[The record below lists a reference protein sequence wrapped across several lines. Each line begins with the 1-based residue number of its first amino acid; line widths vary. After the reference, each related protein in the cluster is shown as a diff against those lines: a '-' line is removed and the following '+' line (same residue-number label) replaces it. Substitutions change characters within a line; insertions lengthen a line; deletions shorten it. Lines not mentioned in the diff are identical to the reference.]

1 MVKKCLKFISLI
13 LIIFVLIFSTSNMSF
28 AIAQNIA
35 EKENTNI
42 ENTENTNSNTSNNV
56 TEQENNTNQQQQE
69 NKVIQEKQNKENK
82 IQNETVNSKQEVTKN
97 EEEQIN
103 VQSKSVLRSGTYV
116 GDISH
121 QILEIHFNTNANG
134 SGYIWGKFI
143 FIEWIN
149 GQSTVPSKNPTVT
162 LKDDENTKSYE
173 CFVSQEWG
181 NTYYFDIFI
190 DGFDFNKT
198 YNFEVASGDENNVS
212 ENKVSNLKIDA
223 KTLSEYKDYKVSI
236 QENKLTFEKITYVG
250 DSTHQILEIH
260 LNKNSDGS
268 GYIWGKF
275 IYIEWVNNVST
286 VPRKNPTLTLKDDD
300 GSKNYGCYVKQEWGN
315 TYYFDIFVDNIDYN
329 KTYNFEIAS
338 GDSRN
343 ISENQV
349 SNLKISNQN
358 LGENKD
364 YYVLIQNNQ
373 LAFRKITY
381 VGDALSELVS
391 FGIANT
397 AKGNSYI
404 YGNLVYVEWVNGVS
418 TVPEKNPIITLES
431 EDGTSVRNL
440 YVNQISGNTYYFD
453 GYIDGI
459 DTSKKYYIKT
469 ASGDSKNI
477 STNQK
482 VTLNFSN
489 KTGKYSN
496 YAYDIN
502 LNSDRTITLNKNVY
516 YGNATNE
523 VTQFNLT
530 NTARGYSYIYGQ
542 VIYIEWVNGAST
554 VPEFMPKMILK
565 STDGTYEEELYIS
578 QVFGNTYYF
587 DGYIEGIDT
596 DKQYYLEMQ
605 SGDFRNES
613 ENRTTK
619 VNFSSKKGQ
628 YKNFKY
634 TVTINN
640 DNIISLKAETY
651 VGSIGTQL
659 NDIYLTESANGG
671 AYLAGTIIYVE
682 WVNGVSTVPAFN
694 PIMRLKSTDG
704 TYSAE
709 MYVNQSWGN
718 TYYFDIQINNIDVN
732 KEYYLEAETGDL
744 RNIVETKTKRVGTWD
759 KDLGLTI
766 GYKGYTQNNVIKFQK
781 INYSAGTYG
790 VSGLKSIGDGRGQ
803 DLKYYKIGKGPNV
816 MFAVFSV
823 HGFEDSWYRDGQ
835 ELTYIAEEFKNRLIQ
850 MQDSNIENK
859 WTIYIMPSVNPDGAN
874 HGWTNNGPGRL
885 TLHSNAPGNGGIDL
899 NRCWHIS
906 GTSYQTYSGRNYNG
920 TAGFQAN
927 EAANLR
933 DFMLS
938 HQSYSGR
945 NIVVDLHGWLN
956 ETIGDSG
963 LGSYYRSQFGMSHHI
978 ESYGTGYLVNWARSS
993 LANCRATLVE
1003 MPATVWSHSDVVN
1016 QNFAGKYIEATL
1028 SMLRNE

>member
-56 TEQENNTNQQQQE
+56 TEQENNTNQEQQK
-69 NKVIQEKQNKENK
+69 NKVIQEEQNKENT

-103 VQSKSVLRSGTYV
+103 VQSKSVLRSGTYI

-181 NTYYFDIFI
+181 NTYYFDIF
-190 DGFDFNKT
+190 
-198 YNFEVASGDENNVS
+198 V
-212 ENKVSNLKIDA
+212 
-223 KTLSEYKDYKVSI
+223 
-236 QENKLTFEKITYVG
+236 
-250 DSTHQILEIH
+250 DS
-260 LNKNSDGS
+260 
-268 GYIWGKF
+268 
-275 IYIEWVNNVST
+275 
-286 VPRKNPTLTLKDDD
+286 
-300 GSKNYGCYVKQEWGN
+300 
-315 TYYFDIFVDNIDYN
+315 IDYN

-613 ENRTTK
+613 
-619 VNFSSKKGQ
+619 
-628 YKNFKY
+628 
-634 TVTINN
+634 
-640 DNIISLKAETY
+640 
-651 VGSIGTQL
+651 
-659 NDIYLTESANGG
+659 
-671 AYLAGTIIYVE
+671 
-682 WVNGVSTVPAFN
+682 
-694 PIMRLKSTDG
+694 
-704 TYSAE
+704 
-709 MYVNQSWGN
+709 
-718 TYYFDIQINNIDVN
+718 
-732 KEYYLEAETGDL
+732 
-744 RNIVETKTKRVGTWD
+744 
-759 KDLGLTI
+759 
-766 GYKGYTQNNVIKFQK
+766 
-781 INYSAGTYG
+781 
-790 VSGLKSIGDGRGQ
+790 
-803 DLKYYKIGKGPNV
+803 
-816 MFAVFSV
+816 
-823 HGFEDSWYRDGQ
+823 
-835 ELTYIAEEFKNRLIQ
+835 
-850 MQDSNIENK
+850 
-859 WTIYIMPSVNPDGAN
+859 
-874 HGWTNNGPGRL
+874 
-885 TLHSNAPGNGGIDL
+885 
-899 NRCWHIS
+899 
-906 GTSYQTYSGRNYNG
+906 
-920 TAGFQAN
+920 
-927 EAANLR
+927 
-933 DFMLS
+933 
-938 HQSYSGR
+938 
-945 NIVVDLHGWLN
+945 
-956 ETIGDSG
+956 
-963 LGSYYRSQFGMSHHI
+963 
-978 ESYGTGYLVNWARSS
+978 
-993 LANCRATLVE
+993 
-1003 MPATVWSHSDVVN
+1003 
-1016 QNFAGKYIEATL
+1016 
-1028 SMLRNE
+1028 